1 MLNWVAAVR
10 QKQVE
15 CKYERLNDFKS
26 FNIELL
32 FGVSWRKLS
41 KIGKLRKNTQQF
53 DDSYP
58 HTTTTTQHSTA
69 QYSLSPLTCHA
80 TQFSPFSTLLSN
92 YSCQHNDEKDSIPV
106 HCHIIACCCCFLL
119 YTQLLS
125 FISSSSCPGSKFE
138 KCSYFHAMMG
148 FLYPYI
154 YIYIHTFQSL
164 CTYRLMLW

>member
-15 CKYERLNDFKS
+15 CKYERFNDFKS

-32 FGVSWRKLS
+32 GEWCEVEEIVKNW
-41 KIGKLRKNTQQF
+41 KLRKNPQQF

-58 HTTTTTQHSTA
+58 HTNQH
-69 QYSLSPLTCHA
+69 YSLSSLTCHA

-106 HCHIIACCCCFLL
+106 HCHTIACCCFSV

-154 YIYIHTFQSL
+154 YIHAFQSL
-164 CTYRLMLW
+164 YTYRLMLW